1 MPAVLKIHARLMVGF
16 AVVLVLFMVVAAGS
30 VWMFKDVGR
39 HVTIISG
46 ASTKAVAAVALD
58 RQIMAF
64 DNLVTS
70 YSRYPDEKGRA
81 EILSQN
87 SVLDQKVAELWIQAE
102 KTPAAGAVD
111 ELATTLQAYRAV
123 LTPALDLVLRR
134 VTLIAGTL
142 TPLSE
147 QILQQARDVRTRAAR
162 RGDTTTVE
170 LAGRMAEH
178 VLLARQAVDD
188 YLLTRNV
195 ERFGTAWE
203 QLFVVEEVMAAV
215 PEVRTAANKP
225 YEQYQD
231 SLNELSGVVSELL
244 VLEEQLHTIGEA
256 ITSTTERIKELSLQ
270 EEKRIQEDTQAAITN
285 SLNGASVFVTGL
297 TLASLVVGIGAS
309 FMIGRSIA
317 NPIQAMTQTMRLL
330 AEGNKDIEIPGIDR
344 HDEIGDMA
352 SAVQIFRD
360 NAREVERLNQERAAS
375 AQQAEARRR
384 ASMLALADD
393 LERNVATVVQTI
405 SDAAGNMHMA
415 AEEMTATARDATHQ
429 AGVVRETTLETAT
442 NVEIVASSAEE
453 LSTSI
458 REIGQQVARSTTIA
472 SQAVEQAQH
481 ANEQVVSL
489 LDSTERIGEVVRLI
503 SAISEKTNLLAL
515 NATIEAAR
523 AGDMGKGF
531 AVVANEVKTLA
542 NQTERAT
549 AEIGQQIRS
558 VQGATRDAAKA
569 IQAISDVI
577 RRMSEIASA
586 ISAAIEEQGA
596 ATHEIARNTQQASHS
611 TTTVRNTITAVTD
624 ATNSTGEA
632 ANRVLQDC
640 TELVEHMRALSGTVT
655 AFLSSVRSDNTGGA

>member
-1 MPAVLKIHARLMVGF
+1 MPAVLKIHTRLMAGF
-16 AVVLVLFMVVAAGS
+16 AIVLILFVVVAAGS
-30 VWMFKDVGR
+30 VWMFGSVGS
-39 HVTIISG
+39 HVKIISG
-46 ASTKAVAAVALD
+46 ASTKAITAVALE

-70 YSRYPDEKGRA
+70 YTRYPDEKGRA

-87 SVLDQKVAELWIQAE
+87 SILDQKVAELWVQADG
-102 KTPAAGAVD
+102 TPAAEAVD
-111 ELATTLQAYRAV
+111 ELATALQAYRMA

-134 VTLIAGTL
+134 VTLITESL
-142 TPLSE
+142 NPLSDRL
-147 QILQQARDVRTRAAR
+147 LQSTREVRTKAAR
-162 RGDTTTVE
+162 RNDTVTVE

-178 VLLARQAVDD
+178 ILMAQRSVDE
-188 YLLTRNV
+188 YLSTRNV

-203 QLFVVEEVMAAV
+203 QLFVVEEVMNALPEARAIAA
-215 PEVRTAANKP
+215 TP
-225 YEQYQD
+225 YQSYQEY
-231 SLNELSGVVSELL
+231 LNELSGVVSELL
-244 VLEEQLHTIGEA
+244 VLEEQLHSIGEV
-256 ITSTTERIKELSLQ
+256 ITSTTERIKDLSIQ
-270 EEKRIQEDTQAAITN
+270 EEKRIQEDTQTTITA
-285 SLNGASVFVTGL
+285 SLNGAKVFVSGL
-297 TLASLVVGIGAS
+297 TLVSLLAGIGAS
-309 FMIGRSIA
+309 AVIGRSIA
-317 NPIQAMTQTMRLL
+317 GPVQAMTQAMRRL
-330 AEGNKDIEIPGIDR
+330 AEGDKTVEIPGTER
-344 HDEIGDMA
+344 RDEIGDMA
-352 SAVQIFRD
+352 AAVQIFRD
-360 NAREVERLNQERAAS
+360 NALEVERLNQERAAS
-375 AQQAEARRR
+375 AQEAESRRR

-405 SDAAGNMHMA
+405 SDATTHMHET
-415 AEEMTATARDATHQ
+415 AEEMTATARDATRQ
-429 AGVVRETTLETAT
+429 AGIVRETTMETAT

-458 REIGQQVARSTTIA
+458 REIGQQVTRSTTIA
-472 SQAVEQAQH
+472 AQAVEQAQH

-489 LDSTERIGEVVRLI
+489 LDSTERIGAVVRLI

-569 IQAISDVI
+569 IQSISGVI

-611 TTTVRNTITAVTD
+611 TAAVRNTITDVTD

-640 TELVEHMRALSGTVT
+640 TQLVAQMQTLSGSVNT
-655 AFLSSVRSDNTGGA
+655 FLSSVRSNNTGGA